1 VTPTQHTVGETDKS
15 VHLPKGT
22 QLSLTHRK
30 NNHTLTKFSKANDKK
45 AC

>member
-30 NNHTLTKFSKANDKK
+30 KQLHFNQIQ
-45 AC
+45 